1 MKNYS
6 ERLHAV
12 IPGGAHTYSRGDDQY
27 PSNAPQILERGKGA
41 WVYDPDGN
49 KYLDYG
55 MGLRAVTLGYDYEEV
70 SEAAIAEIKKGN
82 NLTRASVTEL
92 NAAEEMLKIFPHHDM
107 VKFAKN
113 GSIVTTAAVKL
124 SRGFTGR
131 KYVAMCAEHPFFTY
145 DDWFIG
151 TTPMNKGIPEEN
163 KSLSLK
169 FNYNN
174 IDSLKRLFE
183 EFPDQIACVI
193 LEPATFLSPCSKD
206 CDHSILEMPKCSS
219 CPNIGHNFLHQV
231 QELCKKN
238 GAVFI
243 LDEMITGFRWHL
255 RGAQYTYGIEPDLAT
270 FGKGMANGFALA
282 ALTGKKEIMEQGG
295 ILELGQERL
304 FLISTTHG
312 SEMSAFGA
320 FLKTIEI
327 YRNENVT
334 DHLWNYGKKLIQGMN
349 EIAVSHGVQEY
360 FHVGGF
366 ACSPYYFTKDKN
378 KEISLEFRTLFA
390 QEMIK
395 SGVLMPWVALSFSH
409 QDEELKYTLNAVN
422 KALLVYK
429 KALEE
434 GVDKYLVGNSIKP
447 VFRRFN

>member
-6 ERLHAV
+6 ERLHSV

-27 PSNAPQILERGKGA
+27 PDNAPSILEKGKGA
-41 WVYDPDGN
+41 WVYDPEGN

-55 MGLRAVTLGYDYEEV
+55 MGLRAVTLGYDYDEV
-70 SEAAIAEIKKGN
+70 SEAAIEEIKKGN
-82 NLTRASVTEL
+82 NLTRASLTEL
-92 NAAEEMLKIFPHHDM
+92 KAAEKMVELFPHHQM

-131 KYVAMCAEHPFFTY
+131 KFVAMCSEHPFFTY

-151 TTPMNKGIPEEN
+151 TTPMDKGIPDEN

-174 IDSLKRLFE
+174 IESLQKLFNDYPE
-183 EFPDQIACVI
+183 QIACVI
-193 LEPATFLSPCSKD
+193 LEPATFVSPCAKNCNASAL
-206 CDHSILEMPKCSS
+206 SVPNCSS
-219 CPNIGHNFLHQV
+219 CPNKTENFLHQV
-231 QELCKKN
+231 QQLCKKN
-238 GAVFI
+238 GTVFI

-255 RGAQYTYGIEPDLAT
+255 KGAQFTYGIEPDLAT

-295 ILELGQERL
+295 ILDEGKERL

-320 FLKTIEI
+320 FLKTVEV
-327 YRNENVT
+327 YEREKVT
-334 DHLWNYGKKLIQGMN
+334 EHIWDYGSKLINGMN
-349 EIAVSHGVQEY
+349 SISKDLGIQDY
-360 FHVGGF
+360 FEAGGF
-366 ACSPYYFTKDKN
+366 GCSPYYFTKDR
-378 KEISLEFRTLFA
+378 EGQISLPFRTLLS

-395 SGVLMPWVALSFSH
+395 EGVLMPWIALSLSH
-409 QDEELKYTLNAVN
+409 TEIELEFTLKAVK
-422 KALLVYK
+422 KALLIYK
-429 KALEE
+429 LALEE
-434 GVDKYLVGNSIKP
+434 GIENYLVGKSIKP
-447 VFRRFN
+447 VFRKFN